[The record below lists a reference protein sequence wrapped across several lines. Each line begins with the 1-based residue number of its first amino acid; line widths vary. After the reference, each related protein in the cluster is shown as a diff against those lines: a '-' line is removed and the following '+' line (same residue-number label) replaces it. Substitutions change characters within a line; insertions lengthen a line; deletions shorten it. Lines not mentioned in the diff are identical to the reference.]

1 MTIPPDIEI
10 AQSAKL
16 KPIIDIAASLG
27 LTEDDIELYGKY
39 KSKIKPHVLKDRMDK
54 PDGKLIIVTAVTPTK
69 SGEGKTTM
77 SVGLAQALGH
87 IGKKSIVVLRQPS
100 LGPVFGIK
108 GGAAGGGYAQVMPM
122 VDINTGFTGDFDQVE
137 RAHNLLIALLENH
150 LYRGNRLG
158 IDVNQITWK
167 YVMDMNERSL
177 RNIVVGLGGKEGGV
191 PRESGFDITTAS
203 EIMAIHALSTSL
215 MDLKERVGRIV
226 IAYTT
231 EGKAVRASDLNAQG
245 AMALLLRKA
254 IKPNLIQT
262 LEGSPTIMHGGP
274 FANIA
279 HGCPSL
285 IGIKLALKL
294 GEYVVAEPGFGADLG
309 AEKFFHIACH
319 YGGLKP
325 DVAVLVVT
333 IRALKRHGGIRFRQL
348 EIVNVKAVEKGL
360 VNMEK
365 HIENLK
371 KFGVPVVVCINVF
384 PKDSQAEI
392 DMVTSRC
399 RDLNVPASETYVV
412 VKGGEG
418 GLDLARKVVETI
430 EREDSKFHPL
440 YDVNQP
446 IREKI
451 DLVSREIYGASGVEY
466 SREALHSIKQ
476 IEALDLHKVPLCVA
490 KTQYSFSDVARLKGR
505 PTGFKI
511 HVRDVKISN
520 GAGFLV
526 VLAGDIMTMPG
537 LGSRPAAEQMDIDEK
552 GRITGLF

>member
-1 MTIPPDIEI
+1 MKTDIEI
-10 AQSAKL
+10 AQEAKMR
-16 KPIIDIAASLG
+16 PIMDVAEDLG
-27 LTEDDIELYGKY
+27 ISEDEVELYGKHIG
-39 KSKIKPHVLKDRMDK
+39 KISLGVYERLKEKM
-54 PDGKLIIVTAVTPTK
+54 DGKLIVVTAITPT
-69 SGEGKTTM
+69 SLGEGKTTM
-77 SVGLAQALGH
+77 SIGLGEALSKL
-87 IGKKSIVVLRQPS
+87 GKNAIVCLRQPS

-150 LYRGNRLG
+150 LYRGNRLS

-285 IGIKLALKL
+285 IGIKLARKL

-446 IREKI
+446 IRDKI

-466 SREALHSIKQ
+466 SSEALNSIKQ

>member
-1 MTIPPDIEI
+1 VKTDIEI
-10 AQSAKL
+10 AQEAKMRL
-16 KPIIDIAASLG
+16 IMDVAEDLG
-27 LTEDDIELYGKY
+27 ISEDEVELYGKY
-39 KSKIKPHVLKDRMDK
+39 IGKISLGVYERLKEKM
-54 PDGKLIIVTAVTPTK
+54 DGKLIVVTAITPT
-69 SGEGKTTM
+69 SLGEGKTTM
-77 SVGLAQALGH
+77 SIGLGEALSKL
-87 IGKKSIVVLRQPS
+87 GKNAIVCLRQPS

-150 LYRGNRLG
+150 LYRGNSLS

-365 HIENLK
+365 HI
-371 KFGVPVVVCINVF
+371 
-384 PKDSQAEI
+384 
-392 DMVTSRC
+392 
-399 RDLNVPASETYVV
+399 
-412 VKGGEG
+412 
-418 GLDLARKVVETI
+418 
-430 EREDSKFHPL
+430 
-440 YDVNQP
+440 
-446 IREKI
+446 
-451 DLVSREIYGASGVEY
+451 
-466 SREALHSIKQ
+466 
-476 IEALDLHKVPLCVA
+476 
-490 KTQYSFSDVARLKGR
+490 
-505 PTGFKI
+505 
-511 HVRDVKISN
+511 
-520 GAGFLV
+520 
-526 VLAGDIMTMPG
+526 
-537 LGSRPAAEQMDIDEK
+537 
-552 GRITGLF
+552 

>member
-1 MTIPPDIEI
+1 MKTDIEI
-10 AQSAKL
+10 AQEAKMR
-16 KPIIDIAASLG
+16 PIMDVAKDLG
-27 LTEDDIELYGKY
+27 ISEDEVELYGKY
-39 KSKIKPHVLKDRMDK
+39 IGKISLDLYERLKEK
-54 PDGKLIIVTAVTPTK
+54 KDGNLIVVTAITPT
-69 SGEGKTTM
+69 SLGEGKTTM
-77 SVGLAQALGH
+77 SIGLGEALSKL
-87 IGKKSIVVLRQPS
+87 GKNAIVCLRQPS

-150 LYRGNRLG
+150 LYRGNKLS

-191 PRESGFDITTAS
+191 PRESGFDITAAS

-262 LEGSPTIMHGGP
+262 LKGSPTIMHGGP

-348 EIVNVKAVEKGL
+348 EIENVKAVEKGL

-365 HIENLK
+365 HIENLR
-371 KFGVPVVVCINVF
+371 KFDVPVVVCINVF
-384 PKDSQAEI
+384 PKDGQAEI
-392 DMVTSRC
+392 DVVVSRC
-399 RDLNVPASETYVV
+399 RDLGVPASETYVV

-430 EREDSKFHPL
+430 ERGDSKFHPL

-446 IREKI
+446 IRDKM

-466 SREALHSIKQ
+466 SRDALNSIKQ

>member
-1 MTIPPDIEI
+1 MKTDIEI
-10 AQSAKL
+10 AQEAKMR
-16 KPIIDIAASLG
+16 PIMDVAEDLG
-27 LTEDDIELYGKY
+27 ISEDEVELYGKHIG
-39 KSKIKPHVLKDRMDK
+39 KISLGVYERLKEKM
-54 PDGKLIIVTAVTPTK
+54 DGKLIVVTAITPT
-69 SGEGKTTM
+69 SLGEGKTTM
-77 SVGLAQALGH
+77 SIGLGEALSKL
-87 IGKKSIVVLRQPS
+87 GKNAIVCLRQPS

-150 LYRGNRLG
+150 LYRGNRLS

-285 IGIKLALKL
+285 IGIKLARKL

-371 KFGVPVVVCINVF
+371 KFGVPVVVCMNVF

-446 IREKI
+446 IRDKI

-466 SREALHSIKQ
+466 SREALNSIKQ

>member
-1 MTIPPDIEI
+1 MKTDIEI
-10 AQSAKL
+10 AQEAKMR
-16 KPIIDIAASLG
+16 PIMDVAEDLG
-27 LTEDDIELYGKY
+27 ISEDEVELYGKHIG
-39 KSKIKPHVLKDRMDK
+39 KISLGVYERLKEKM
-54 PDGKLIIVTAVTPTK
+54 DGKLIVVTAITPT
-69 SGEGKTTM
+69 SLGEGKTTM
-77 SVGLAQALGH
+77 SIGLGEALSKL
-87 IGKKSIVVLRQPS
+87 GKNAIVCLRQPS

-285 IGIKLALKL
+285 IGIKLARKL

-319 YGGLKP
+319 YGGFKP

-333 IRALKRHGGIRFRQL
+333 IRALKRHGGVRFRQL
-348 EIVNVKAVEKGL
+348 EIVNVRAVEKGL

-520 GAGFLV
+520 GASFLV

>member
-1 MTIPPDIEI
+1 MKTDIEI
-10 AQSAKL
+10 AQEAKMR
-16 KPIIDIAASLG
+16 PIMDVAEDLG
-27 LTEDDIELYGKY
+27 ISEDEVELYGKHIG
-39 KSKIKPHVLKDRMDK
+39 KISLGVYERLKEKM
-54 PDGKLIIVTAVTPTK
+54 DGKLIVVTAITPT
-69 SGEGKTTM
+69 SLGEGKTTM
-77 SVGLAQALGH
+77 SIGLGEALSKL
-87 IGKKSIVVLRQPS
+87 GKNAIVCLRQPS

-150 LYRGNRLG
+150 LYRGNRLS

-203 EIMAIHALSTSL
+203 EIMAIQALSTSL

-348 EIVNVKAVEKGL
+348 EIVNVNAVEKGL

-399 RDLNVPASETYVV
+399 RDLNVPSSETYVV

-430 EREDSKFHPL
+430 ERGDSKFHPL

-446 IREKI
+446 IRDKI

-466 SREALHSIKQ
+466 SRKALNSIKQ

-511 HVRDVKISN
+511 HVRFVKISN

>member
-1 MTIPPDIEI
+1 MKTDIEI
-10 AQSAKL
+10 AQEAEMR
-16 KPIIDIAASLG
+16 PILEVARDLG
-27 LTEDDIELYGKY
+27 ISDDDVELYGNYMGKLSVDVY
-39 KSKIKPHVLKDRMDK
+39 ERLKEK
-54 PDGKLIIVTAVTPTK
+54 TDGKLIVVTAITPT
-69 SGEGKTTM
+69 SLGEGKTTM
-77 SVGLAQALGH
+77 SIGLGEALTKL
-87 IGKKSIVVLRQPS
+87 GKKAIVCLRQPS

-137 RAHNLLIALLENH
+137 RAHNLLTALLENH
-150 LYRGNRLG
+150 LYRGNPLG
-158 IDVNQITWK
+158 IDLNQITWK

-215 MDLKERVGRIV
+215 MDLKERVGKIV
-226 IAYTT
+226 VAYT
-231 EGKAVRASDLNAQG
+231 EDGKAIRASDLRAQG

-262 LEGSPTIMHGGP
+262 LEGSPAIMHGGP

-285 IGIKLALKL
+285 IGIKLSLKL
-294 GEYVVAEPGFGADLG
+294 GDYVVAEPGFGADLG

-319 YGGLKP
+319 YGGLTP

-333 IRALKRHGGIRFRQL
+333 IRALKRHGGVRFRQL
-348 EIVNVKAVEKGL
+348 GSENVTAVEKGL

-365 HIENLK
+365 HIENLQ
-371 KFGVPVVVCINVF
+371 KFGVPVVVCVNVF
-384 PKDSQAEI
+384 PKDSRDEI
-392 DMVTSRC
+392 RVVLDRC
-399 RDLNVPASETYVV
+399 RELGVPASETYVV

-418 GLDLARKVVETI
+418 GVDLARTVIDTI
-430 EREDSKFHPL
+430 ERTESKFHPL

-446 IREKI
+446 IREKMDI
-451 DLVSREIYGASGVEY
+451 LAREIYGARGVEY
-466 SREALHSIKQ
+466 TRDALNSIKQ
-476 IEALDLHKVPLCVA
+476 IEALGLHKGPICVA
-490 KTQYSFSDVARLKGR
+490 KTQYSFSDVAGLKGR
-505 PTGFKI
+505 PAGFTVQ
-511 HVRDVKISN
+511 VRDVNLSN
-520 GAGFLV
+520 GAGFIV

-537 LGSRPAAEQMDIDEK
+537 LGSHPAAEQMDIDAE